1 MLRMDNSNFNFNGTS
16 VIEDAMIASMNANYN
31 GDGVNVYFNLNI
43 NDITAYLANM
53 EAVDADFNAFKTQV
67 FEALDTVM

>member
-16 VIEDAMIASMNANYN
+16 VIEDVMIASMNANYN

-43 NDITAYLANM
+43 NDITAYLANV

-67 FEALDTVM
+67 FEALSTVM